1 MAGASRYDG
10 GVAWLAG
17 AAGPCDDATSKAAI
31 VLACP
36 LPNSDPMPVPSR
48 RSVPADA
55 AADAET
61 GSEPARDGQHGR
73 EDDTARAPARSRTP
87 RRGPDGRLAE
97 PSVEAAD
104 AAAPKPARRG
114 RRKAAE
120 SESANADAAQGDAE
134 GAGDKP
140 AKAGKEKAAKAA
152 PKLVKTADKLAK
164 LGLTR
169 SIDLV
174 LHLPMR
180 YEDETTLTPMRELLP
195 GELAQTEG
203 VVYDNEITYRPRR
216 QLLVRL
222 RDEDGSELV
231 LRFLNFYGS
240 QVKQMAVGQRLR
252 VRGDVRGGFFGLEI
266 VHPAVRV
273 VDEDTPLAQ
282 VLTPVYPSTAGVSQ
296 AYLRKA
302 IDNALVRTPLP
313 ELLPA
318 EVEAAYLRPLGVP
331 ALADAVRQLHHPGVD
346 SDETAL
352 IDGTHPAWI
361 RIKFDELL
369 AQQLSLKRAHEERRT
384 RAAPAMPRRGADDQD
399 SLVARLFAALPFS
412 LTGAQTRVVDE
423 IARDLTLAH
432 PMQRL
437 LQGDVGSG
445 KTVVAALAAAQ
456 AIDAGYQAALMA
468 PTEILAEQHAR
479 KLRGWL
485 EPLGV
490 TVAWLAGSLKTRDK
504 RSAIEAAALGTA
516 QLVIGTHAIIQ
527 DTVEFARLGLVI
539 VDEQHRFGV
548 AQRLALRAK
557 AGGPAGFQP
566 HQLMMS
572 ATPIPRTL
580 AMTYYADLEVSTIDE
595 LPPGRTPIVTKLVA
609 DARREEVIGRV
620 RDAALGGRQ
629 VYWVCPLIEESETL
643 QLQTAVETYETL
655 AAALP
660 GVNVGLVHGRLSP
673 AEKASVME
681 AFSRNEVQLLVATTV
696 IEVGVDVPNASLMVI
711 EHAERF
717 GLAQLHQ
724 LRGRVGRG
732 TAASACVLMYS
743 GPLSIAGR
751 ARLKTMRET
760 NDGFEIARRDL
771 EIRGPGEFLG
781 ARQSGAAMLRFADLE
796 QDGWLIEPAREAAAA
811 LIAHHPEVV
820 TQHLARWLGARE
832 QFLKA

>member
-1 MAGASRYDG
+1 MPVSPRRSSAA
-10 GVAWLAG
+10 VADSADPFD
-17 AAGPCDDATSKAAI
+17 ADDAA
-31 VLACP
+31 L
-36 LPNSDPMPVPSR
+36 
-48 RSVPADA
+48 
-55 AADAET
+55 
-61 GSEPARDGQHGR
+61 
-73 EDDTARAPARSRTP
+73 PARSAGE
-87 RRGPDGRLAE
+87 RGSDARAAPKRAGPKRGADGRLAQ
-97 PSVEAAD
+97 PA
-104 AAAPKPARRG
+104 AAAPDVEPGAGSDEAGAAASGASDAPGAKRKKKPA
-114 RRKAAE
+114 A
-120 SESANADAAQGDAE
+120 
-134 GAGDKP
+134 DKP
-140 AKAGKEKAAKAA
+140 
-152 PKLVKTADKLAK
+152 VKTVDKLAK

-180 YEDETTLTPMRELLP
+180 YEDETTLTPIGELLP
-195 GELAQTEG
+195 GGIAQTEG
-203 VVYDNEITYRPRR
+203 VVFDNEVAYRPRR
-216 QLLVRL
+216 QLVVKIQ
-222 RDEDGSELV
+222 DDDGEQLV

-252 VRGDVRGGFFGLEI
+252 VRGDVRGGFFGMEM

-273 VDEDTPLAQ
+273 VEADAPLPQ

-302 IDNALVRTPLP
+302 IENAVERTPLP
-313 ELLPA
+313 ELLPP
-318 EVEAAYLRPLGVP
+318 EIERDYLKPLGVP
-331 ALADAVRQLHHPGVD
+331 TLAQAVRILHHPGVD
-346 SDETAL
+346 SDEDAL
-352 IDGTHPAWI
+352 MDGSHPAWT
-361 RIKFDELL
+361 RIKFEELL

-384 RAAPAMPRRGADDQD
+384 RAAPAMPRRTATDADA
-399 SLVARLFAALPFS
+399 LTTRLYAALPFT
-412 LTGAQTRVVDE
+412 LTGAQARVVDE
-423 IARDLTLAH
+423 IAHDLTLAH

-445 KTVVAALAAAQ
+445 KTVVAALAATQ

-479 KLRGWL
+479 KLRAWL

-490 TVAWLAGSLKTRDK
+490 SVAWLAGSLKAKEK
-504 RSAIEAAALGTA
+504 RAAIEAAALGTA

-548 AQRLALRAK
+548 EQRLALRAK
-557 AGGPAGFQP
+557 AANAANGARDFQP

-595 LPPGRTPIVTKLVA
+595 LPPGRTPVLTRLVG
-609 DARREEVIGRV
+609 DARREEVIARV
-620 RDAALGGRQ
+620 REAALTGRQ

-655 AAALP
+655 ATALP
-660 GVNVGLVHGRLSP
+660 ELKVGLVHGRLSP
-673 AEKASVME
+673 ADKAAVME
-681 AFSRNEVQLLVATTV
+681 AFTRNDVQLLVATTV

-732 TAASACVLMYS
+732 TAASVCVLLYT
-743 GPLSIAGR
+743 GPLSLTGR
-751 ARLKTMRET
+751 ERLKTMRET
-760 NDGFEIARRDL
+760 TDGFEIARRDL

-781 ARQSGAAMLRFADLE
+781 ARQSGAAMLRFANLE
-796 QDGWLIEPAREAAAA
+796 TDGWLIDPARDAAAR
-811 LIAHHPEVV
+811 LIAAYPDVV

-832 QFLKA
+832 QYLKA